1 MSDALI
7 ILIWRFFVGMKV
19 KSRYSRSFYS
29 DGLSD
34 TKYREIHA
42 LAVSIKEVKNEISE
56 IVNQDL
62 FHYLDMSKYQFQKE
76 MLPLVKNRISS
87 NFVKQ
92 LLNDVYTAYQNKF
105 KNIKTK
111 LKFQHIKEYSFTYY
125 KRSGKTKSG
134 RVYRAG
140 DFKGISIKHDDTPLS
155 MTLTYLARYGY
166 FGIVDYLLEKFV
178 NVTNHKE
185 EVFYADVLDTIYKF
199 GFTRLFALAMNKRNR
214 IIKHYSERPI
224 EFKSLNFRGRSRLR
238 NDIVSLNE
246 NKKSTINSFANIS
259 WYTDT
264 RKKMTIP
271 MKYAK
276 DFHGEL
282 KRYTNG
288 TDTSYTICLEENNQ
302 IRILLSYEDEREY
315 PDACG
320 RIVGIDVNSKH
331 NLLQCSN
338 GYEID
343 FDRKLVEELSK
354 ELKKIDDL
362 KKRNKNYVV
371 GRKIQHKIDHLNRE
385 LQSKI
390 RNEISYLCKRLKK
403 HHYHHAVFEDLDNQF
418 GSTFAKDENDL
429 NYNRRLRILHLGD
442 LKNEFEH
449 IARKYGIA
457 VSLVQSFY
465 TSQTCPHCGCVDKE
479 NRKEQ
484 EHFECIECGYKSNAD
499 LNASRNIRQ
508 RVVSTV
514 LRDELLKKSNVN
526 SSAYVPNVNSK
537 EKTKEVLELFRSDLI
552 FTLYKVK

>member
-1 MSDALI
+1 
-7 ILIWRFFVGMKV
+7 MKV

-34 TKYREIHA
+34 TKYREIHV
-42 LAVSIKEVKNEISE
+42 LAASIRKIKNELSIL
-56 IVNQDL
+56 VNKNL
-62 FHYLDMSKYQFQKE
+62 FHYLEMSKYQFQKE

-87 NFVKQ
+87 NFVNQ
-92 LLNDVYTAYQNKF
+92 LLCDVYIAYQNKF
-105 KNIKTK
+105 SSIKTK

-140 DFKGISIKHDDTPLS
+140 DFKGISIKHDETPLS
-155 MTLTYLARYGY
+155 ITLTYLARYGY

-178 NVTNHKE
+178 NETNQKKE
-185 EVFYADVLDTIYKF
+185 LFYAKLLDTIYKF
-199 GFTRLFALAMNKRNR
+199 GFTRLFALAMSKRSR
-214 IIKHYSERPI
+214 IIKYYSEYPI
-224 EFKSLNFRGRSRLR
+224 EFKSLSFRGRSRLSEG
-238 NDIVSLNE
+238 IVSMND

-259 WYTDT
+259 WYTNT
-264 RKKMTIP
+264 RKKMIIP
-271 MKYAK
+271 MKYSK

-288 TDTSYTICLEENNQ
+288 TDTSYIICLEKDNQ
-302 IRILLSYEDEREY
+302 IRMILSYEDERYFPEAK
-315 PDACG
+315 D
-320 RIVGIDVNSKH
+320 RIVGIDANSKQ

-343 FDRKLVEELSK
+343 FDRELVETLSK

-362 KKRNKNYVV
+362 KKRKSSYEI
-371 GRKIQHKIDHLNRE
+371 GKRKQNKIDHLNRE
-385 LQSKI
+385 LISKI
-390 RNEISYLCKRLKK
+390 KEDIASLCKRLKNHK
-403 HHYHHAVFEDLDNQF
+403 YHHAVFEDLDNQF
-418 GSTFAKDENDL
+418 GSTFAKDDNDL
-429 NYNRRLRILHLGD
+429 NYNRRLRILHLGS
-442 LKNEFEH
+442 LKDEFEH

-465 TSQTCPHCGCVDKE
+465 TSQTCPKCGCIDKE
-479 NRKEQ
+479 NRKDQ

-514 LRDELLKKSNVN
+514 LRDELLKKNPVN
-526 SSAYVPNVNSK
+526 SSAYVPSVNSK
-537 EKTKEVLELFRSDLI
+537 EKTKEVLEKFRNSLI
-552 FTLYKVK
+552 CV

>member
-1 MSDALI
+1 
-7 ILIWRFFVGMKV
+7 MKQT
-19 KSRYSRSFYS
+19 SRYSRSFYS
-29 DGLSD
+29 NGLSD

-42 LAVSIKEVKNEISE
+42 LAISIREIKNELSIL
-56 IVNQDL
+56 VNQNL
-62 FHYLDMSKYQFQKE
+62 FHYLEMSKHQFQKE
-76 MLPLVKNRISS
+76 MLPIVKSRISS
-87 NFVKQ
+87 HFVKQ
-92 LLNDVYTAYQNKF
+92 LLDDVYVAYQNKF
-105 KNIKTK
+105 ANIKTK

-134 RVYRAG
+134 RIYNTG
-140 DFKGISIKHDDTPLS
+140 DFKGISIKHDETPLS
-155 MTLTYLARYGY
+155 ITLTYLARYGY

-178 NVTNHKE
+178 NATNQKE
-185 EVFYADVLDTIYKF
+185 EVFYAKLLNTIHKF
-199 GFTRLFALAMNKRNR
+199 GFTRLFALAMSKRNR
-214 IIKHYSERPI
+214 IIEKYSQKYI
-224 EFKSLNFRGRSRLR
+224 EFKSLSFRGRSRLR
-238 NDIVSLNE
+238 DDIISMND

-264 RKKMTIP
+264 RKKMIIP
-271 MKYAK
+271 MKYSK

-288 TDTSYTICLEENNQ
+288 TDTSYTVCLEENNQ
-302 IRILLSYEDEREY
+302 IRMILSYEDEREY
-315 PDACG
+315 PEAKD
-320 RIVGIDVNSKH
+320 RIIGIDVNSKH
-331 NLLQCSN
+331 NLLRCSN

-343 FDRKLVEELSK
+343 FDRKLVETLSNELQK
-354 ELKKIDDL
+354 IDRLKK
-362 KKRNKNYVV
+362 NKNHVI
-371 GRKIQHKIDHLNRE
+371 GKRKQHKIDHLNRE
-385 LQSKI
+385 LISKI
-390 RNEISYLCKRLKK
+390 REEIANLCKRLKK

-442 LKNEFEH
+442 LKNDFEH

-465 TSQTCPHCGCVDKE
+465 TSQTCPHCGCIDKE
-479 NRKEQ
+479 NRKDQ

-537 EKTKEVLELFRSDLI
+537 EKTKEVLELFRNSLI
-552 FTLYKVK
+552 CV

>member
-1 MSDALI
+1 
-7 ILIWRFFVGMKV
+7 MKQT
-19 KSRYSRSFYS
+19 SRYSRSFYS

-42 LAVSIKEVKNEISE
+42 LAVSIREIKNKISE

-62 FHYLDMSKYQFQKE
+62 FHYLEMGKYQFEKE

-92 LLNDVYTAYQNKF
+92 LLNDVYVAYQNKF
-105 KNIKTK
+105 KNIKHR
-111 LKFQHIKEYSFTYY
+111 LKFQHIKEYNFTYY
-125 KRSGKTKSG
+125 KRSGRTKSG

-140 DFKGISIKHDDTPLS
+140 DFKGISIKHDETPLS
-155 MTLTYLARYGY
+155 ITLTYLARYGC

-178 NVTNHKE
+178 QETNQEKE
-185 EVFYADVLDTIYKF
+185 KFYADVLDTIYKF
-199 GFTRLFALAMNKRNR
+199 GFTRLFALAMSKRNR
-214 IIKHYSERPI
+214 VIKHYSEHPI
-224 EFKSLNFRGRSRLR
+224 EFKSLSFRGRSRLKD
-238 NDIVSLNE
+238 DIVSMND

-259 WYTDT
+259 WYTNT

-288 TDTSYTICLEENNQ
+288 TDTSYAICLEENNQ
-302 IRILLSYEDEREY
+302 IRMILSYEDDREY
-315 PDACG
+315 SEAKD
-320 RIVGIDVNSKH
+320 RIIGIDVNSKH

-343 FDRKLVEELSK
+343 FDRELVEELSR
-354 ELKKIDDL
+354 ELKKLDDL
-362 KKRNKNYVV
+362 KKKNQNYEI
-371 GRKIQHKIDHLNRE
+371 GKRKQHKIDHLNRE

-390 RNEISYLCKRLKK
+390 REEIANLCKRLKK
-403 HHYHHAVFEDLDNQF
+403 HRYHHAVFEDLDNQF

-429 NYNRRLRILHLGD
+429 NYNRRLKILHLGD

-465 TSQTCPHCGCVDKE
+465 TSQTCPKCGCIDKE
-479 NRKEQ
+479 NRKDQ
-484 EHFECIECGYKSNAD
+484 EHFECVECGYKSNAD
-499 LNASRNIRQ
+499 LNASRNIKQ

-514 LRDELLKKSNVN
+514 LRDELLKKNTVN
-526 SSAYVPNVNSK
+526 SSAYIPNVNSK
-537 EKTKEVLELFRSDLI
+537 EKTKEVLELFRNSLI
-552 FTLYKVK
+552 CV

>member
-1 MSDALI
+1 
-7 ILIWRFFVGMKV
+7 MKV
-19 KSRYSRSFYS
+19 DSRYSRSFYS

-42 LAVSIKEVKNEISE
+42 LAISIREVKNEISE
-56 IVNQDL
+56 IVNNDL
-62 FHYLDMSKYQFQKE
+62 FHYLEMSKHQFQKE
-76 MLPLVKNRISS
+76 MLPLVKNKISS
-87 NFVKQ
+87 HFVKQ
-92 LLNDVYTAYQNKF
+92 LLDDVYIAYQNKF
-105 KNIKTK
+105 ANIKTK

-155 MTLTYLARYGY
+155 ITLTYLARHGY

-178 NVTNHKE
+178 NEMNQEKE
-185 EVFYADVLDTIYKF
+185 KFYADVLDTIYRF
-199 GFTRLFALAMNKRNR
+199 GFTRLFALAMSKRNR
-214 IIKHYSERPI
+214 IIEKYSQKPI
-224 EFKSLNFRGRSRLR
+224 EFKSLNFRGRSRLSD
-238 NDIVSLNE
+238 DIVSLNE

-259 WYTDT
+259 RYTDI
-264 RKKMTIP
+264 RKTMIIP
-271 MKYAK
+271 MKYSK

-288 TDTSYTICLEENNQ
+288 TDTSYTVCLEENNQ
-302 IRILLSYEDEREY
+302 IRMILFYEDEREY
-315 PDACG
+315 PEAKN
-320 RIVGIDVNSKH
+320 RIIGIDVNSKH
-331 NLLQCSN
+331 NFLQCSN

-343 FDRKLVEELSK
+343 FDRELVETLSK

-362 KKRNKNYVV
+362 KKKNQNYEI
-371 GRKIQHKIDHLNRE
+371 GKRKQHKIDHLNRE
-385 LQSKI
+385 LISKI
-390 RNEISYLCKRLKK
+390 REDITSLCKRLKK
-403 HHYHHAVFEDLDNQF
+403 HRYHHAVFEDLDNQF

-429 NYNRRLRILHLGD
+429 NYNRRLKLLHLGS
-442 LKNEFEH
+442 LKDEFEH

-457 VSLVQSFY
+457 ISLVQSFY
-465 TSQTCPHCGCVDKE
+465 TSQTCPHCGCIDKE
-479 NRKEQ
+479 NRKDQ

-499 LNASRNIRQ
+499 LNASINIKQ

-537 EKTKEVLELFRSDLI
+537 EKTKEVLELFRNSLI
-552 FTLYKVK
+552 CV

>member
-1 MSDALI
+1 
-7 ILIWRFFVGMKV
+7 MKV
-19 KSRYSRSFYS
+19 NSRYSRSFYS

-42 LAVSIKEVKNEISE
+42 LALSIREVKNEVSLV
-56 IVNQDL
+56 VNNNL
-62 FHYLDMSKYQFQKE
+62 FHYLDMSKYQFQTE
-76 MLPLVKNRISS
+76 MLPLVKNKISS
-87 NFVKQ
+87 NFVNQ
-92 LLNDVYTAYQNKF
+92 LLCDVYTSYQNKF
-105 KNIKTK
+105 ANIKTK

-134 RVYRAG
+134 RIYKAG

-155 MTLTYLARYGY
+155 ITLTYLARHGY

-178 NVTNHKE
+178 NATNHKE
-185 EVFYADVLDTIYKF
+185 EKFYAMLLDTIYKF
-199 GFTRLFALAMNKRNR
+199 GFTRLFALAMSKRSR
-214 IIKHYSERPI
+214 IIAKYSQKSI
-224 EFKSLNFRGRSRLR
+224 EFKSLSFRGRSRLR
-238 NDIVSLNE
+238 DDIISLND

-259 WYTDT
+259 WYTNT
-264 RKKMTIP
+264 RKTMIIP
-271 MKYAK
+271 MKYSK

-288 TDTSYTICLEENNQ
+288 TDTLYTICLEEYNQ
-302 IRILLSYEDEREY
+302 IRMILSYEDEREY
-315 PDACG
+315 PEAKDK
-320 RIVGIDVNSKH
+320 IIGIDVNSKH

-343 FDRKLVEELSK
+343 FDRELVEELSK
-354 ELKKIDDL
+354 ELKKTDDL
-362 KKRNKNYVV
+362 KKKNQNYEI
-371 GRKIQHKIDHLNRE
+371 GKRKQHKIDHLNRE

-390 RNEISYLCKRLKK
+390 REEIANLCKRLKV

-429 NYNRRLRILHLGD
+429 NYNRRLKILHLGD

-449 IARKYGIA
+449 IARKCGIA

-465 TSQTCPHCGCVDKE
+465 TSQTCPKCGCINKE
-479 NRKEQ
+479 NRKSQ
-484 EHFECIECGYKSNAD
+484 EEFECVECGYKANAD
-499 LNASRNIRQ
+499 LNASRNIKQ

-526 SSAYVPNVNSK
+526 SSAYIPNVNSK
-537 EKTKEVLELFRSDLI
+537 EKTKEVLELFRSNLI
-552 FTLYKVK
+552 LS